1 MRARPRAG
9 DMRALRWLL
18 RAVVVVGLAVDV
30 FVHWHLAPRFDSL
43 KGSASPHIS
52 QGQLF
57 RVEAVLALIAI
68 VLVLLVRRRTSM
80 AVALLVAAGG
90 VAAVLVYRYVDV
102 GAVGAL
108 PDMYDPSWYAEKTI
122 SAVAEAVAA
131 TAALIYLLLPT
142 GTGRPSNSQL
152 SGSPGNAVDLAA
164 PGAGPGTR

>member
-1 MRARPRAG
+1 MRGRPCAG

-18 RAVVVVGLAVDV
+18 RVVVVVGLAVDV
-30 FVHWHLAPRFDSL
+30 YVHWHLAPRFDSL

-80 AVALLVAAGG
+80 AIALLVAAGG